1 MTTEQRAQRLL
12 RWYPPSW
19 RDEYGEE
26 FAALLLDDMA
36 ERRVSLG
43 RSLDVARA
51 GCAARWRAGG
61 LAPDSRALVP
71 TSRKSAW
78 MLVASGLF
86 LFFANALW
94 SQLIVDW
101 QWSPPWSAMTEV
113 AIGIMTAALLAGT
126 LIALAVV
133 VNAVVRVVRSGNLR
147 NPRVLVPALVGA
159 VGIGVLIA
167 GSAHFSPHWPGTA
180 GHSWGLARHIVPGG
194 VGAFSWA
201 ATMSVT
207 SYWLHL
213 HELRAFP
220 ASELVWMVVSPL
232 AVFTAIA
239 GGALAV
245 ARSSTT
251 SRILAWDRRLLKG
264 VQWSMITFALGAVTW
279 LADDA
284 PRQPHYMFRKGFI
297 DVVDLCLIVVMA
309 LVARRARTALSVDM
323 PPSAT

>member
-26 FAALLLDDMA
+26 FAALLIDDIA
-36 ERRVSLG
+36 ERRVSPG
-43 RSLDVARA
+43 RSIDVARA

-61 LAPDSRALVP
+61 LAHDARAVVP

-78 MLVASGLF
+78 VLVASGLF

-113 AIGIMTAALLAGT
+113 AIAIMTTALLAGT
-126 LIALAVV
+126 LVALAVV
-133 VNAVVRVVRSGNLR
+133 GTSVVRVVRSGNLR
-147 NPRVLVPALVGA
+147 HPRVLVPALVGA
-159 VGIGVLIA
+159 VGLAVLIA
-167 GSAHFSPHWPGTA
+167 GSVHFSPHWPGTA
-180 GHSWGLARHIVPGG
+180 GHAWGVARNVVPGG

-213 HELRAFP
+213 HELVAFP
-220 ASELVWMVVSPL
+220 ASELAWMVISPL
-232 AVFTAIA
+232 AVLTAIT

-251 SRILAWDRRLLKG
+251 PHILAWDRRLIKG
-264 VQWSMITFALGAVTW
+264 VQWSMVAFALGAVTW

-297 DVVDLCLIVVMA
+297 DVVDLSLVVVMA
-309 LVARRARTALSVDM
+309 LVARRARTAMSVDVS
-323 PPSAT
+323 PSTT